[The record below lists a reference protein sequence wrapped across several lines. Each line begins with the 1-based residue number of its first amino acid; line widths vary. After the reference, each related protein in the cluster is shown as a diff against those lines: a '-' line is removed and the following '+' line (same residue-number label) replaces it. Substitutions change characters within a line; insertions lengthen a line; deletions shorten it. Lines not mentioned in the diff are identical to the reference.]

1 MWLWIV
7 LFSLMKIIS
16 WNVNS
21 VRARVKNV
29 LDYIKQVKPNI
40 LLLQE
45 IKTQDENFPY
55 QDFKEI
61 GYESHVFGQ
70 KSYNGVAIITN
81 IEVKNIKKNFIND
94 DLKQAR
100 IMTGEIQI
108 NKKKVNLINVYVPN
122 GNPVDTEKYNYKK
135 NWLKKFI
142 LSVKKEFSK
151 NSNLIIAG
159 DFNII
164 PEEID
169 VYDFKR
175 YEKDALG
182 KLEIRK
188 KFREILNIGFK
199 DVYRFINKKKQDYT
213 FWDYFAGSW
222 QKNYGM
228 RIDHFLLSNN
238 LIENI
243 ISININKKPRSKPK
257 PSDHT
262 PVELEI
268 N

>member
-1 MWLWIV
+1 
-7 LFSLMKIIS
+7 MKIIS

-21 VRARVKNV
+21 VRARIDNIKS
-29 LDYIKQVKPNI
+29 YIKDTSPDI

-45 IKTQDENFPY
+45 IKTQDENFPL
-55 QDFKEI
+55 DEFKKL
-61 GYESHVFGQ
+61 GYTSYIFGQ
-70 KSYNGVAIITN
+70 KSYNGVAIISKYKLENVNTDF
-81 IEVKNIKKNFIND
+81 IKD
-94 DLKQAR
+94 EYKQSR
-100 IMTGEIQI
+100 IITGELKI
-108 NKKKVNLINVYVPN
+108 NKKKIDLINIYVPN
-122 GNPVDTEKYNYKK
+122 GNPVDTEKYEYKK

-142 LSVKKEFSK
+142 KSVKKRIIE
-151 NSNLIIAG
+151 NPNLLIAG

-169 VYDFKR
+169 VHDFKR
-175 YEKDALG
+175 YENDALG

-188 KFREILNIGFK
+188 QFRQLINLGLRDI
-199 DVYRFINKKKQDYT
+199 YRLINKKKKEYT
-213 FWDYFAGSW
+213 FWDYFTGSW

-228 RIDHFLLSNN
+228 RIDHFLLSNS

-243 ISININKKPRSKPK
+243 ESININKKPRSKEK

-262 PVELEI
+262 PIELII